1 MKVAP
6 LPVSISVLPFL
17 VTLFSVILH
26 VTEGNTKIEED
37 LIKLILSSKSK
48 FTSGVI
54 VSSAVKFWVGTP
66 LGTLSLF
73 LKPALGVWY
82 GIGTASGLILVISE
96 SGLIFIF
103 KPEINSVGF
112 FNPVT
117 FLAAVQVQVPLTS
130 LPLWDRDLAPAACTA
145 IPTGDLSQGFPDLLK
160 SGCWWNWHPER
171 VVPSLISFRE
181 RPLG

>member
-6 LPVSISVLPFL
+6 LPVSINVLL
-17 VTLFSVILH
+17 RVVTLFLVNLH
-26 VTEGNTKIEED
+26 VTEGNTEIEEE
-37 LIKLILSSKSK
+37 LIKLILSAKSK
-48 FTSGVI
+48 FKTGVI
-54 VSSAVKFWVGTP
+54 VSSAAKFWAGTP
-66 LGTLSLF
+66 LGTVSLF

-82 GIGTASGLILVISE
+82 GVGTASGLILVISE

-112 FNPVT
+112 INPVT

-130 LPLWDRDLAPAACTA
+130 LPLWDRDLEPAACTA

-160 SGCWWNWHPER
+160 SGCRWNWHTER
-171 VVPSLISFRE
+171 VVPSLISLTE
-181 RPLG
+181 RPL